1 MKFNIVIIGAGE
13 VGFNLSKTLSKENHD
28 ITVID
33 LDPAKCQKIINHI
46 DAKVI
51 EGDGCSQRILQNIDM
66 TKVDYL
72 IALTRIDEVNL
83 VASKIAKERGAKKVI
98 CRLRNTEYGHKDTI
112 IDPAQ
117 FGINHIVFPE
127 KAAKDEIKRIITQPS
142 SVDIQTF
149 NNDQITLVGIFI
161 DISSPLV
168 GRTSENV
175 ELSNPLLPHKLAVI
189 NRGDTSFIPHKDTK
203 YNANDIVYFSCKTEL
218 VNNIQLM
225 AGKSPFKVKNIMIM
239 GAGKIGRLLAH
250 SLEDDYNV
258 KLLERDVEKAK
269 LASDKLKNTLI
280 LTDDGL
286 DIDFLESENISNLDC
301 FLAISISYFCAKYSI
316 NVSNLIL
323 AHPPNLVDT
332 NHLAKTVPNVAVPI
346 DMSNLYQISI
356 YLAIR

>member
-33 LDPAKCQKIINHI
+33 IDPTKCQKITNHI

-66 TKVDYL
+66 TSVDYL

-83 VASKIAKERGAKKVI
+83 VASKIGKERGAKKVI

-149 NNDQITLVGIFI
+149 NNEQITLEAF
-161 DISSPLV
+161 
-168 GRTSENV
+168 
-175 ELSNPLLPHKLAVI
+175 
-189 NRGDTSFIPHKDTK
+189 
-203 YNANDIVYFSCKTEL
+203 
-218 VNNIQLM
+218 
-225 AGKSPFKVKNIMIM
+225 
-239 GAGKIGRLLAH
+239 
-250 SLEDDYNV
+250 
-258 KLLERDVEKAK
+258 
-269 LASDKLKNTLI
+269 
-280 LTDDGL
+280 
-286 DIDFLESENISNLDC
+286 
-301 FLAISISYFCAKYSI
+301 
-316 NVSNLIL
+316 
-323 AHPPNLVDT
+323 
-332 NHLAKTVPNVAVPI
+332 
-346 DMSNLYQISI
+346 
-356 YLAIR
+356 